1 MIIKDR
7 YFQNILF
14 QDDCTDIKET
24 LQNAVRCNANLVN
37 ADLAGANL
45 AKADLS
51 GADLTEANLSEA
63 DLFNADLVEANLSE
77 ARLFRAH
84 LLRANL
90 FRANLSGAYLPEANL
105 SGAYL
110 SGAVLLSI
118 QPNWRSHDLIAAIL
132 LQAAGDN
139 PRRRMVA
146 GLVRDSRDWCWSKL
160 IAIPGFK
167 PEKKWALETLQG
179 YATPD
184 NPLPYQGS
192 AWLTNNL

>member
-51 GADLTEANLSEA
+51 GADLT
-63 DLFNADLVEANLSE
+63 EANLSE